1 MAALTGRVEHR
12 SDQLMTEAPRHQNV
26 EFSSQSLLWEATLV
40 FLLHLGLIVAAVRLG
55 ESLGMLGAVPALAAI
70 IFVALPVLVLD
81 RRGRPYSRY
90 GFTINHPVRDS
101 LRALLVALAV
111 FSPIVAGLYVF
122 PQLWG
127 LSSFDF
133 SWRWP
138 QGYPMA
144 VLDTLLVVA
153 LPEEVF
159 YRGYLMSR
167 LDDALPR
174 RVKLL
179 GAQVGP
185 ALLVQAVAFAL
196 GHYLVDFAP
205 ARLLV
210 LFPALAFGWL
220 RARTGSLV
228 GPIVLHAA
236 SNSFMET
243 FRVGLG
249 LGA

>member
-1 MAALTGRVEHR
+1 MVEVSQHQRVG
-12 SDQLMTEAPRHQNV
+12 
-26 EFSSQSLLWEATLV
+26 FSPQSLLREVTLV

-81 RRGRPYSRY
+81 RRGRPYARY
-90 GFTINHPVRDS
+90 GFTYDHPVRDS
-101 LRALLVALAV
+101 VWALLLALAV
-111 FSPIVAGLYVF
+111 FPPIVAGLYVF

-167 LDDALPR
+167 LDDAL
-174 RVKLL
+174 LL
-179 GAQVGP
+179 
-185 ALLVQAVAFAL
+185 QAVAFAL

-210 LFPALAFGWL
+210 VFPALAFGWL
-220 RARTGSLV
+220 RARTGSIV
-228 GPIVLHAA
+228 GPTVLHAA
-236 SNSFMET
+236 SNAFMET